1 MQDPASDALSPEPA
15 FDVLPLSKEL
25 REAIH
30 ELGYSVPTPV
40 QLAVFEPACRGV
52 DLVVQART
60 GTGKTAAFGMPIMD
74 ALVRRNAPGVQ
85 ALVLCPT
92 RELAVQVSCELSVFG
107 RHRKLGVAVVYGGAP
122 MGRQID
128 QIRSGAQV
136 LVGTPGRVLDH
147 LERGTLD
154 VSTLKTLV
162 LDESDEMLSMGFLPQ
177 INRILSFVPESH
189 QTLLFSATLPP
200 DIQRMAETR
209 LREPQ
214 FLTLSG
220 DHIGALDV
228 THVVYMVREDKL
240 AALARVIEAA
250 NPESSIIFCNTR
262 DETKR
267 VAATLQQQG
276 FAAEWLNADLPQQER
291 EQVMAATRGGKL
303 RFLVATD
310 VAARGIDIS
319 HLTHVINHDFPESAE
334 MYVHRTGRTGRAGRT
349 GMALSLVTAGDVG
362 NLYMLRL
369 TYGIRPVERQLP
381 SSRELKSRA
390 ETDVVQMLG
399 SAFPEGAVA
408 SDDIALARRLLT
420 NEQAVC
426 VVGGL
431 LRHYLG
437 DSQPAQ
443 QTATTARRTALPVA
457 AVEAPASYSASLDA
471 QEARTDSVAEPPV
484 PRNRR
489 SGAVRQRR
497 QPPSQP
503 PQFRRSVE
511 QDPDEPFA
519 YTVMDVS
526 EAPEPLRDLTEGV
539 AEIYV
544 NVGRKDGAR
553 PQDFHAVLAQA
564 AELPGDGTG
573 YIRVKQRHTF
583 IGVRRDL
590 VDRALDALNGA
601 TIAGKQAAAELARAR
616 A

>member
-1 MQDPASDALSPEPA
+1 MQDPSSDASSPEPT
-15 FDVLPLSKEL
+15 FDVLPLSNEL
-25 REAIH
+25 REAIR
-30 ELGYSVPTPV
+30 ELGYTVPTPV

-60 GTGKTAAFGMPIMD
+60 GTGKTEAFGMPIMD
-74 ALVRRNAPGVQ
+74 ALVRRNTPGIQ

-92 RELAVQVSCELSVFG
+92 RELALQVSGVLGVFG
-107 RHRKLGVAVVYGGAP
+107 RHRKLGVAAVYGGAP
-122 MGRQID
+122 MGRQIE
-128 QIRSGAQV
+128 QIRTGPQV

-147 LERGTLD
+147 LERGTLE
-154 VSTLKTLV
+154 VSALKTLV

-209 LREPQ
+209 LRAPQ

-228 THVVYMVREDKL
+228 THVVYMVREDKP
-240 AALARVIEAA
+240 AALVRIIEAD

-267 VAATLQQQG
+267 VAAALQQQG

-291 EQVMAATRGGKL
+291 EQVMAATRQGKL

-319 HLTHVINHDFPESAE
+319 HLTHVINYDFPESAE

-349 GMALSLVTAGDVG
+349 GVAMSLVTPGDVG
-362 NLYMLRL
+362 NVYMLRL

-381 SSRELKSRA
+381 SAREMKSRA

-399 SAFPEGAVA
+399 RAFPERAVA
-408 SDDIALARRLLT
+408 ADDVTLARRLLT
-420 NEQAVC
+420 HEQAVL

-437 DSQPAQ
+437 ESQPAQ
-443 QTATTARRTALPVA
+443 QTASAARRSALPVA
-457 AVEAPASYSASLDA
+457 AVDAPASSCAPPNPR
-471 QEARTDSVAEPPV
+471 ETKTDSRADPPA
-484 PRNRR
+484 PRSRR
-489 SGAVRQRR
+489 GASERQRR
-497 QPPSQP
+497 QPPSQSP
-503 PQFRRSVE
+503 PPRRMTE
-511 QDPDEPFA
+511 EDPNEPFA

-553 PQDFHAVLAQA
+553 PQDFHAVLDQAVELAQ
-564 AELPGDGTG
+564 DGTG
-573 YIRVKQRHTF
+573 YVRVKQRHTF
-583 IGVRRDL
+583 IGVRKDL
-590 VDRALDALNGA
+590 VDTALNALNGA

>member
-1 MQDPASDALSPEPA
+1 MQDPSTDTLSPEPA
-15 FDVLPLSKEL
+15 FDVLPLSNEL

-30 ELGYSVPTPV
+30 ELGYTVPTPV
-40 QLAVFEPACRGV
+40 QLAVFEPACNGV

-74 ALVRRNAPGVQ
+74 ALVRRNTPGVQ

-92 RELAVQVSCELSVFG
+92 RELAMQVSCELSVFG

-128 QIRSGAQV
+128 QIRSGPQV

-147 LERGTLD
+147 LERGTLE
-154 VSTLKTLV
+154 VSALKTLV

-220 DHIGALDV
+220 DHIGALEV
-228 THVVYMVREDKL
+228 THVVYMVREDKP
-240 AALARVIEAA
+240 AALVRIIEADA
-250 NPESSIIFCNTR
+250 PESSIIFCNTR

-267 VAATLQQQG
+267 ITATLQQQG

-291 EQVMAATRGGKL
+291 EHVMAATRQGRL

-319 HLTHVINHDFPESAE
+319 HLTHVINYDFPESAE

-349 GMALSLVTAGDVG
+349 GVALSLITASDVG

-381 SSRELKSRA
+381 STRELKSRA
-390 ETDVVQMLG
+390 ETDVIQMLG
-399 SAFPEGAVA
+399 HAFPDHAVA
-408 SDDIALARRLLT
+408 ADDLALARRLLT
-420 NEQAVC
+420 HEQAGLI
-426 VVGGL
+426 VGGL

-437 DSQPAQ
+437 ESQQAQ
-443 QTATTARRTALPVA
+443 QAATTARRAALPSVIVEDVA
-457 AVEAPASYSASLDA
+457 ACAAPVASEASA
-471 QEARTDSVAEPPV
+471 DSRAEPSA
-484 PRNRR
+484 PRRR
-489 SGAVRQRR
+489 SGSDRQRR
-497 QPPSQP
+497 QPPSQTP
-503 PQFRRSVE
+503 RSRHNSE
-511 QDPDEPFA
+511 RDSDESFS
-519 YTVMDVS
+519 YTVTDMS
-526 EAPEPLRDLTEGV
+526 EAPEPLRDVTEGV
-539 AEIYV
+539 TEIYV

-553 PQDFHAVLAQA
+553 PQDFDAVLRQA
-564 AELPGDGTG
+564 AELARDGTD

-583 IGVRRDL
+583 IGVRKDL